1 MTEQTSAT
9 IEQSGRDSRRFA
21 TNVSSNVAV
30 LVLNMVVGIWFTPYL
45 IGVLG
50 VAVFGVAT
58 LALSISTYMG
68 IFESALY
75 NATGRFLIIQLRE
88 KDFAKASRTFNTALG
103 LALTISVI
111 MLPIM
116 LLVSWFSPQLFNVPP
131 GQEGPARWVFAAA
144 VVSYML
150 IITRSVFT
158 AIPFANNRLDLQN
171 GIIASNT
178 LIRIVATVLLLS
190 LATVPSLTHV
200 GAGLLFGTGASL
212 LLAIFVMRRL
222 TPQLNINLRQFNRAE
237 LSLLFGMSGWVFI
250 NQAGSI
256 LFLSVDQIVVNTVLG
271 PTIQGLYA
279 SALQWSILL
288 RSLARTFSTA
298 LAPIMIIQYAAGE
311 NRQLGNTSVFGVKL
325 LGLLMALPVGLVAG
339 LARPLFRVW
348 LGPEFEELTTLL
360 ILLVLPLS
368 VNLAVLPLYSLQV
381 AHNRVKIPG
390 IVSVALGIL
399 NLILAVWWVDWG
411 SYGLGV
417 AVASALVLT
426 LKNVVFT
433 PLYGAHTQGLPWYT
447 YFPSLMISVAA
458 TISVMA
464 AGHWLGDIIGATSWV
479 SLGLISILIGIAY
492 VLAAYTLALSSAERK
507 SLLRFVTQIAR

>member
-288 RSLARTFSTA
+288 SSLARTFSNA
-298 LAPIMIIQYAAGE
+298 LAPKMINLYAAGE
-311 NRQLGNTSVFGVKL
+311 TRQ
-325 LGLLMALPVGLVAG
+325 
-339 LARPLFRVW
+339 
-348 LGPEFEELTTLL
+348 
-360 ILLVLPLS
+360 
-368 VNLAVLPLYSLQV
+368 
-381 AHNRVKIPG
+381 
-390 IVSVALGIL
+390 
-399 NLILAVWWVDWG
+399 
-411 SYGLGV
+411 
-417 AVASALVLT
+417 
-426 LKNVVFT
+426 
-433 PLYGAHTQGLPWYT
+433 
-447 YFPSLMISVAA
+447 
-458 TISVMA
+458 
-464 AGHWLGDIIGATSWV
+464 
-479 SLGLISILIGIAY
+479 
-492 VLAAYTLALSSAERK
+492 
-507 SLLRFVTQIAR
+507 